1 MMIWIILV
9 LLIYALIGALLVA
22 RNLRGMQV
30 SASLPEWVT
39 LILLWPLMV
48 RFFFQ
53 LALMQARISELEN
66 WADSKEKSP

>member
-1 MMIWIILV
+1 MAWIILV
-9 LLIYALIGALLVA
+9 LLIYPLFGALLVT

-48 RFFFQ
+48 RFFLQ
-53 LALMQARISELEN
+53 LALMQARISELES
-66 WADSKEKSP
+66 WADSKEKNP

>member
-1 MMIWIILV
+1 MAWILLV
-9 LLIYALIGALLVA
+9 LLIYPLIGALLVA

-39 LILLWPLMV
+39 LVLLWPLMV
-48 RFFFQ
+48 SFFAQ
-53 LALMQARISELEN
+53 MALMQARISELEN

>member
-1 MMIWIILV
+1 MAWIILV
-9 LLIYALIGALLVA
+9 LLIYPLFGALLVA

-48 RFFFQ
+48 SFFLQ

-66 WADSKEKSP
+66 WADSKEKHP